1 MKDPFEKLVEIIQET
16 KIDCKFTI
24 LEIGALKIDDTKP
37 ERFYKLLDYF
47 SSSKIIGFEIEKKV
61 CDEMNSK
68 AALGVKYYPHAL
80 GEKNEKRKFY
90 ITEHP
95 MCSSLYKPN
104 EKFLKLYHNLH
115 YMNLKKET
123 EIETITLETFAD
135 KHAISDIDL
144 IKIDVQGAELNVLKG
159 GKKLLKNVLKIIS
172 EVEFVPMY
180 QDQPLFGEISNFL
193 NQHGFMFNR
202 FIGLSGR
209 TLKPLIANEDP
220 NAASQHMWTD
230 AIFIK
235 RVEEIQ
241 SVSDEKLIKLA
252 LLAAVYNS
260 LDLTFFCLSIY
271 DKRNSSTLANDWMN
285 K

>member
-1 MKDPFEKLVEIIQET
+1 MKDPFEKLVEIIRGT

-24 LEIGALKIDDTKP
+24 FEIGALKLDDAKS

-47 SSSKIIGFEIEKKV
+47 SSTKIIGFEIEKEV

-80 GEKNEKRKFY
+80 GEKNEKRKLY
-90 ITEHP
+90 VTDHP

-104 EKFLKLYHNLH
+104 EKFLKLYNNLQ

-135 KHAISDIDL
+135 KHAINDIDL
-144 IKIDVQGAELNVLKG
+144 IKIDVQGAELDVLKG
-159 GKKLLKNVLKIIS
+159 SKKLLKNVLKIIS

-180 QDQPLFGEISNFL
+180 QDQPLFGDISTFL

-230 AIFIK
+230 AIFIQ

-241 SVSDEKLIKLA
+241 SVSDEKLMKLA

-271 DKRNSSTLANDWMN
+271 DKRNSSTLAKDWMN